1 MAKLFL
7 RFIFG
12 VFTGVASI
20 YLFTV
25 FLIRKLEDME

>member
-7 RFIFG
+7 RFVAG
-12 VFTGVASI
+12 VLTGVASI

-25 FLIRKLEDME
+25 LLIKKLEDME

>member
-7 RFIFG
+7 RFVAG
-12 VFTGVASI
+12 VLTGVVSI

-25 FLIRKLEDME
+25 LLIKKLEDME

>member
-12 VFTGVASI
+12 LFTGVASI

-25 FLIRKLEDME
+25 LLIKKLEGME